1 MYRPVPI
8 DEHLVFESNIYAASS
23 TSSMLKAATQL
34 KTQDHKPT
42 QPTSSPIRTIQ
53 SSQHKELKDVVLNS
67 VVALT
72 NETVRAG
79 FGVLIFC
86 SSRVGCESDARIVSL
101 VLPAP
106 GELDDVTAE
115 KRADLLADL
124 RSLPSGLDPVLAE
137 TVPAGVAFH
146 RKCPIAKNAPKPL
159 ANQLQMQVFPNTN
172 VGHCI
177 LMDTGGS
184 DYRRTGLDC
193 GRLRLRDSESDRCDM

>member
-1 MYRPVPI
+1 
-8 DEHLVFESNIYAASS
+8 
-23 TSSMLKAATQL
+23 MLKAATQL
-34 KTQDHKPT
+34 KTQDSKPT

-53 SSQHKELKDVVLNS
+53 PSQHKELKDVVLNS

-72 NETVRAG
+72 DETVRAG

-106 GELDDVTAE
+106 EELDEVTAE

-146 RKCPIAKNAPKPL
+146 RKFRTAKMRQNILLINCRCK
-159 ANQLQMQVFPNTN
+159 FPRNPCCT
-172 VGHCI
+172 
-177 LMDTGGS
+177 L
-184 DYRRTGLDC
+184 
-193 GRLRLRDSESDRCDM
+193 